1 LEQEI
6 TTSSVVLFDDVEYLG
21 QRGDSGHP
29 ERPESGKSEAAPLI
43 PVYPIYPSLPVQT
56 ILGQVKLYP
65 PLSLGAVVSYAKKY
79 RQGALC
85 RKYRFLKK
93 LFVDAQ
99 ELELSYKEYGPGIFL
114 FSNYIWSLSSNLA
127 IARVIKRWNKRNIT
141 IFGGNSIP
149 LKEKELISFLK
160 SHPQVDI
167 CVRGEGE
174 ISLAELLDRLSR
186 SDILADSTSIR
197 PEALTDVSG
206 LSYRCR
212 QENGVKS
219 LICTGERNRET
230 DLSHFPSP
238 YLNEDFDEEDVPKW
252 IYATIETNR
261 GCPYRCSFCNWGVG
275 VGSKVYKFPM
285 ERVISE
291 IDWLGRN
298 QIPRLT
304 VCDANFGIF
313 DRDIEIA
320 KAVAKA
326 KRKYGYPRQFSVS
339 YPKSEVKRL
348 VEIAKILKDAGV
360 VAFGTISLQSMDPTV
375 LQCAHRRNVDTE
387 ALKKLGEDFRKEGLL
402 MATDFM
408 IGLPG
413 ATIQSVKN
421 DLQFSFDH
429 QLWAACYSTIALPNT
444 SLTDDDYVKKFKIKV
459 GPDGFVKSSFSFDE
473 KELEKM
479 KEVAVAYRLY
489 VSYGLLKYI
498 LWFLQFDH
506 HLKALDVIHDLTE
519 FFKNPSATYQE
530 ISLMSRRFEESGGHP
545 GSTQWPLPIG
555 GDAFYDEIRAYV
567 MDRYGVGRSS
577 GLETAFAVQ
586 KAVMPQV
593 KRRLPEKIKLRHDFS
608 SYYFE
613 CLNADKTSN
622 RRKLI
627 EFPPGELEILDPHK
641 ICANLSRGEI
651 KGASHIVYWEL
662 DTVMSLTRT
671 MLFDVDPSGVN

>member
-1 LEQEI
+1 M
-6 TTSSVVLFDDVEYLG
+6 
-21 QRGDSGHP
+21 
-29 ERPESGKSEAAPLI
+29 I
-43 PVYPIYPSLPVQT
+43 PVYAVYPSLPVQT
-56 ILGQVKLYP
+56 ILGDTKLYP
-65 PLSLGAVVSYAKKY
+65 PLSLGAVISYAKKY
-79 RQGALC
+79 REGALC
-85 RKYRFLKK
+85 QKYRFLKK
-93 LFVDAQ
+93 LFVNPQ
-99 ELELSYKEYGPGIFL
+99 ELEFSYRKNGPGIFL
-114 FSNYIWSLSSNLA
+114 FSNYIWSLSNNLA
-127 IARVIKRWNKRNIT
+127 MARVFKRWDRGNIT
-141 IFGGNSIP
+141 VFGGNSIP
-149 LKEKELISFLK
+149 LKEKDLIGFLK

-174 ISLAELLDRLSR
+174 ISLAELLDRLGR
-186 SDILADSTSIR
+186 PDILAESRGIR
-197 PEALTDVSG
+197 PEVLKGVSG
-206 LSYRCR
+206 LAYRCR
-212 QENGVKS
+212 QGNGTKS
-219 LICTGERNRET
+219 LIYTAERNRET
-230 DLSHFPSP
+230 DLSRFPSP

-275 VGSKVYKFPM
+275 VGAKVYKFPM

-291 IDWLGRN
+291 IHWLGRN
-298 QIPRLT
+298 KIPRLT

-320 KAVAKA
+320 KAVANA
-326 KRKYGYPRQFSVS
+326 KRKFGYPRQFSVS

-375 LQCAHRRNVDTE
+375 LKCANRRNVETE
-387 ALKKLGEDFRKEGLL
+387 ALKKLGQEFRKEGLL

-413 ATIQSVKN
+413 ASIQSVKN
-421 DLQFSFDH
+421 DLQFTFDH

-459 GPDGFVKSSFSFDE
+459 GPDGFVTSSCSFDE
-473 KELEKM
+473 KDLDKM
-479 KEVAVAYRLY
+479 KEIAIAYRLY

-506 HLKALDVIHDLTE
+506 QIKAMDVIHGLTE
-519 FFKNPSATYQE
+519 FFKNPSATYPE
-530 ISLMSRRFEESGGHP
+530 ISSISHRFEESGGHP

-555 GDAFYDEIRAYV
+555 GDAFYDEIRRYL
-567 MDRYGVGRSS
+567 MDRYGVAVNS

-586 KAVMPQV
+586 KAIMPRV
-593 KRRLPEKIKLRHDFS
+593 KRKLPDKIKLRHDFS

-613 CLNADKTSN
+613 CLNADKPSN
-622 RRKLI
+622 RRRLI
-627 EFPPGELEILDPHK
+627 EFPPGELVISDPHK

-662 DTVMSLTRT
+662 DSVMSLTRT
-671 MLFDVDPSGVN
+671 MLFDVDPSRAD